1 MVLPIIITIIF
12 LLGACGGLCLVISGL
27 ASCGKQIKTIVLG
40 ACLAFLIFV
49 LKIPGVILFII
60 FLGVSI
66 ISNLRTLKVI

>member
-40 ACLAFLIFV
+40 ACLALLIYV
-49 LKIPGVILFII
+49 VKVPGVFLVIV
-60 FLGVSI
+60 FLGFSI
-66 ISNLRTLKVI
+66 ISTLRTLKVI